1 MTIGSYVFN
10 DLKDHTADMAF
21 LHCADLYLLG
31 QNVIKKLN
39 WKFDFDKMELYV
51 SKNPFELAQNE
62 IVWPITSYKGNRPH
76 INYSLGSK
84 TYKNLLVDTGFTGI
98 FELDSTN
105 SEFLEIYSQKQ
116 KSGKSHEIITSSMG
130 LMGLGKP
137 SLNRHFRIDSLF
149 IDQTLFSDLPVVINP
164 SAEPKIGIYFFHN
177 YCKTTTFNF
186 SNNTILLDLRPQKL
200 DEKPLLDGR
209 VSIQNGKFIITAK
222 AIGNNSSIK
231 ELNINDEILTVN
243 NKRVSDFKDEC
254 EFLLCMYLF
263 KEPELTLEKLN
274 GQKIILKRWTWN

>member
-1 MTIGSYVFN
+1 
-10 DLKDHTADMAF
+10 
-21 LHCADLYLLG
+21 
-31 QNVIKKLN
+31 
-39 WKFDFDKMELYV
+39 
-51 SKNPFELAQNE
+51 
-62 IVWPITSYKGNRPH
+62 
-76 INYSLGSK
+76 
-84 TYKNLLVDTGFTGI
+84 
-98 FELDSTN
+98 
-105 SEFLEIYSQKQ
+105 
-116 KSGKSHEIITSSMG
+116 MG

-149 IDQTLFSDLPVVINP
+149 INQTLFSDLPVVINP

-254 EFLLCMYLF
+254 EFLLWMYLF